1 MSSSSM
7 VRAALIPAP
16 HRVAVVEVEPHPLT
30 GTDARVAIRACGICG
45 SDLHTFEG
53 RHPFVSYPVY
63 PGHELSGIVVDAG
76 QDVPRTWLGQ
86 RVSIE
91 PSLVCGECENCRS
104 GHYNICDRLRV
115 MGFQAPG
122 GMREEFVVPADR
134 LVPLPA
140 AVTDEQGACVEP
152 VAVAVHAARLCRS
165 LVDRDVL
172 VLGAGTIGLL
182 VAQIARDRGAR
193 RVVLTDQI
201 GARRALAA
209 RLDLDGVPPPADG
222 PDALLSKGVAG
233 RRPDV
238 AFECVG
244 VEATLRQAIEVV
256 RKGGDVIVVG
266 VFGQDAVI
274 PAGLIQDRELQ
285 IRGSL
290 MYTRPDFEEAVRLIA
305 EGRVQVDPLISHRMP
320 LQAAEDAFARAGN
333 QAESLKVLVMP

>member
-1 MSSSSM
+1 MK
-7 VRAALIPAP
+7 AALIPAP
-16 HRVAVVEVEPHPLT
+16 HRVAVVEVEPRPLT
-30 GTDARVAIRACGICG
+30 ATDVRVAIRACGICG

-63 PGHELSGIVVDAG
+63 PGHELSGTVVDTG
-76 QDVPRTWLGQ
+76 RDVPRTWVGQ

-91 PSLVCGECENCRS
+91 PSLVCWECDNCRS
-104 GHYNICDRLRV
+104 GRYNICERLRV

-122 GMREEFVVPADR
+122 GMGEEFVVPVDR
-134 LVPLPA
+134 PMALPA
-140 AVTDEQGACVEP
+140 AMTDEQGGCVEP

-182 VAQIARDRGAR
+182 VAQIARARGAR
-193 RVVLTDQI
+193 RVVLTDQLA
-201 GARRALAA
+201 ARRALAA
-209 RLDLDGVPPPADG
+209 RLDLVAVPPPANG
-222 PDALLSKGVAG
+222 PGALLTEGFAG

-244 VEATLRQAIEVV
+244 VGATLRQAIEVV
-256 RKGGDVIVVG
+256 RKGGDAVVVG
-266 VFGQDAVI
+266 VFGQDAII

-285 IRGSL
+285 IKGSL

-305 EGRVQVDPLISHRMP
+305 ERQVQVDPLISHRIR
-320 LQAAEDAFARAGN
+320 LQAAEDAFARARN

>member
-1 MSSSSM
+1 MK
-7 VRAALIPAP
+7 AALIPAP
-16 HRVAVVEVEPHPLT
+16 HHVTVVEVEPRRVS
-30 GTDARVAIRACGICG
+30 GTDVRVAVKACGICG

-63 PGHELSGIVVDAG
+63 PGHELSGVVVDAG
-76 QDVPRTWLGQ
+76 EDVPRTWVGQ

-91 PSLVCGECENCRS
+91 PSLVCGECENCR
-104 GHYNICDRLRV
+104 GGRYNICERLRV

-122 GMREEFVVPADR
+122 GMGEEFVVPVDR
-134 LVPLPA
+134 LIALPTA
-140 AVTDEQGACVEP
+140 MTEEQGACVEP

-182 VAQIARDRGAR
+182 VAQVARACGAR
-193 RVVLTDQI
+193 RVVLTDRLA
-201 GARRALAA
+201 ARRALAA
-209 RLDLDGVPPPADG
+209 RLDFDAVPPPADG
-222 PDALLSKGVAG
+222 PDALLTEGFAG

-256 RKGGDVIVVG
+256 HKGGDLIVVG
-266 VFGQDAVI
+266 VFGQDAMI

-305 EGRVQVDPLISHRMP
+305 EQRVQVDPLISHRVR
-320 LQAAEDAFARAGN
+320 LQAVEDAFTRAGN
-333 QAESLKVLVMP
+333 RAESLKVLVVP